1 MDNLLVDEPINMQLV
16 NREIKFFKKIIYIY
30 IYMYI
35 YIYIYMYIYI
45 YEHIYLYKMRTVNMS
60 DTN

>member
-35 YIYIYMYIYI
+35 YIY
-45 YEHIYLYKMRTVNMS
+45 EHIYLYKMRTVNMS